1 MITRNTSE
9 LTQEKSPS
17 SVPSVLSERGI
28 AQASLSTSV
37 ATTTTTSSTTSPG
50 RHTHSRTPSSNR
62 ASPVRWCWRLFLT
75 LLCLSGV
82 GAAAVAVAAPLTLS
96 PAGVVRL
103 DAGRVVKG
111 SGITPV
117 YYLDRVEM
125 LQCPLCGR
133 VLHNRG
139 RFRSHLEY
147 CRRAS
152 NPQFTCQTCHKSF
165 AYRKDL
171 EKHERT
177 HTGERPY
184 TCHYCPFRFADRSS
198 LVKHRRR
205 HHPSPPPP
213 P

>member
-1 MITRNTSE
+1 MIR
-9 LTQEKSPS
+9 
-17 SVPSVLSERGI
+17 VRVL
-28 AQASLSTSV
+28 
-37 ATTTTTSSTTSPG
+37 
-50 RHTHSRTPSSNR
+50 
-62 ASPVRWCWRLFLT
+62 LFQ
-75 LLCLSGV
+75 
-82 GAAAVAVAAPLTLS
+82 
-96 PAGVVRL
+96 AGVVRL
-103 DAGRVVKG
+103 ERAGREVKG
-111 SGITPV
+111 SGITPM
-117 YYLDRVEM
+117 YYVDRVEV
-125 LQCPLCGR
+125 LPCPLCGR